1 METNDLQSR
10 GFATIST
17 ADGRLRIWVQRPTKA
32 GRIYASCNFPL
43 AGHWDFVDSIDTLG
57 YVCVDGG
64 TTYDND
70 YSSLQLTCLKKPA
83 ECLERLM
90 VDLPKV
96 MEEWL

>member
-1 METNDLQSR
+1 MWLH
-10 GFATIST
+10 
-17 ADGRLRIWVQRPTKA
+17 RPTES
-32 GRIYASCNFPL
+32 GRIFASCNFSL

-70 YSSLQLTCLKKPA
+70 YSSLQLACLRAP
-83 ECLERLM
+83 EGCLERLM
-90 VDLPKV
+90 EDLPEL